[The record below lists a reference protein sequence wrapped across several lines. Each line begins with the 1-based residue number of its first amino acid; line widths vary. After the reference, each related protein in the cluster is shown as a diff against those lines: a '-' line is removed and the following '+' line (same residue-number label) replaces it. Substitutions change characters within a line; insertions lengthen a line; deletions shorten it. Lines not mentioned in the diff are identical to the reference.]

1 MSRFSNALRAKFYEH
16 NGCEFNT
23 DKYDKI
29 SEYLVNEYL
38 CYINYDIATDY
49 PYCDYYDYD
58 VYMDK
63 YRSTARVFIDL
74 GNEVI
79 SITADRINP
88 YTDEGNDC
96 LYLKINKHYGR
107 ILCIDYI
114 ENMRFANSELD
125 ANNLGNIL

>member
-38 CYINYDIATDY
+38 CYIGYSVATDY
-49 PYCDYYDYD
+49 PYCDYSDYD
-58 VYMDK
+58 VDMDK

-107 ILCIDYI
+107 ILCIDYV

-125 ANNLGNIL
+125 VNNLGNIL

>member
-1 MSRFSNALRAKFYEH
+1 MSRFSNALRAKFYQH

-38 CYINYDIATDY
+38 CFISYSVASDY
-49 PYCDYYDYD
+49 PYSEYSTYDTT
-58 VYMDK
+58 MDK
-63 YRSTARVFIDL
+63 YRNTGEIFIDL

-125 ANNLGNIL
+125 VNNLGNIL

>member
-16 NGCEFNT
+16 NGCEFNI

-38 CYINYDIATDY
+38 CYISYDVATDY